1 MNKMMLCIVMYYYV
15 LLCIIMHC
23 YALITLIDY
32 SIYIYVYR

>member
-1 MNKMMLCIVMYYYV
+1 MLCIVMYYYV